1 MDKKQFIYYSIFCL
15 AALIILVDFI
25 VPGATQEREVVQV
38 KKTLQRYYNAGGNY
52 HYTYKVV
59 TSDNE
64 FLIDEDHAQLAPEG
78 KPITYSLSPIFN
90 QTNWYQLST
99 NGKKSYHSLRL
110 ASGLIM
116 PLLYLLALIVAFRF
130 NYRLGKLLFIM
141 QILLIADLIF
151 LLF

>member
-1 MDKKQFIYYSIFCL
+1 MDKKQFIHYGIFGF
-15 AALIILVDFI
+15 AALIILIDFI
-25 VPGATQEREVVQV
+25 TPGTTYEQEIIQI

-64 FLIDEDHAQLAPEG
+64 FLIDEDHAALAPEG

-90 QTNWYQLST
+90 QTNWYLTST
-99 NGKKSYHSLRL
+99 SGNKSYHSLRL

-116 PLLYLLALIVAFRF
+116 PLLYILALIVAFRF

-151 LLF
+151 LLY